1 MIKLLLEIKSSFLSF
16 KIRFSLKVSTFKVD
30 INLLK
35 QHCKPADWMAEWLND
50 SRQWGTQRALEQSGT
65 QGTWALWHL
74 RHSDIGR
81 ALMHLGTRGSWALG
95 HSKSIWAFKHS
106 CKRALRHSRH
116 PKHFIQQTPTNVANT
131 LSSNKSKNSD
141 GIKWIVLFFS
151 QFC

>member
-35 QHCKPADWMAEWLND
+35 QHCKPADWMAEW
-50 SRQWGTQRALEQSGT
+50 ALKAVRHSK
-65 QGTWALWHL
+65 GTWALWHL

-81 ALMHLGTRGSWALG
+81 ALMHLGTKGSWALG